1 MTSTVN
7 LQAGRSNPRHGG
19 LFKLADYLATL
30 AAAGKAAQIVMVSD
44 TDSRSISDELLNAL
58 KSIAKAKDTVVRC
71 LVPLPHF
78 KLLVLRV
85 GAVENQIKL
94 LRRTIAA
101 SILNA
106 ELARENQV
114 SLEANPLAQLRPM
127 RNLETGDPIQS
138 FPATAAAFWSM
149 SHNDMRRICAALE
162 ISTGSANG
170 PLRME
175 LWKYTVHYDPTD

>member
-1 MTSTVN
+1 M
-7 LQAGRSNPRHGG
+7 
-19 LFKLADYLATL
+19 
-30 AAAGKAAQIVMVSD
+30 AAAGQSARIVVVSD

-58 KSIAKAKDTVVRC
+58 KCIAKAKDTVVRC
-71 LVPLPHF
+71 LHPLPNYE
-78 KLLVLRV
+78 LLVLRV
-85 GAVENQIKL
+85 GTVENHIKL

-114 SLEANPLAQLRPM
+114 SLEGNPLAPLRPM
-127 RNLETGDPIQS
+127 RNLETGDPIS
-138 FPATAAAFWSM
+138 NFPATAAAFWSM

-170 PLRME
+170 PVRME